1 VQNIATF
8 LQRFGNTTVRDTSDT
23 GFMTARR
30 FLQLGLGFGFH
41 GGFDLVHDIILRAD
55 NDLKFFGHITKPTVT
70 KIEGQLPFNEAAIFA
85 ILHESIYCT
94 GKASNWSA
102 WRIWKENEHLFRVPE
117 RCNSGD
123 APLYFT
129 GEMIFP
135 WMFDDY
141 SELRHLRDQAELIA
155 QTDDWPALFDI
166 EQLKRN
172 QVPVYAAVYVDD
184 MYVDFNLSMKTAET
198 IKGCKTYITNLMYH
212 DALRTKVDD
221 VLKALFSL
229 RDDTI
234 D

>member
-1 VQNIATF
+1 
-8 LQRFGNTTVRDTSDT
+8 
-23 GFMTARR
+23 
-30 FLQLGLGFGFH
+30 
-41 GGFDLVHDIILRAD
+41 
-55 NDLKFFGHITKPTVT
+55 
-70 KIEGQLPFNEAAIFA
+70 
-85 ILHESIYCT
+85 
-94 GKASNWSA
+94 
-102 WRIWKENEHLFRVPE
+102 
-117 RCNSGD
+117 
-123 APLYFT
+123 
-129 GEMIFP
+129 
-135 WMFDDY
+135 MFDDY